1 MIFESKPLS
10 IYLAPQRYDIFLNC
24 KQKMKN
30 ISVKNISLSLRQIKT
45 WSMDLR
51 IKEILHEKG
60 VSMSWLSK
68 ETNIASETLYRVGS
82 RNPTIGTLQK
92 IADALGVPFI
102 ELFVAKG
109 DCRDICPKWGM
120 KFEVVAEPPK
130 VTTTPSREAQKGSIL
145 EFVEKHAE
153 KNGGNLTGL
162 IKILREYGGGDVP
175 VSQVDDKFYNGFLEF
190 MKTAKKQAQGKVI
203 TEQHQKRIKGD
214 FDKILDTTNTD

>member
-1 MIFESKPLS
+1 
-10 IYLAPQRYDIFLNC
+10 
-24 KQKMKN
+24 
-30 ISVKNISLSLRQIKT
+30 
-45 WSMDLR
+45 MDLR
-51 IKEILHEKG
+51 VKEVCKEKG
-60 VSMSWLSK
+60 ISITGLADKMNISKVTLSQAI
-68 ETNIASETLYRVGS
+68 NG
-82 RNPTIGTLQK
+82 NPTVSTLEK
-92 IADALGVPFI
+92 IAAALGVSFI

-214 FDKILDTTNTD
+214 FDKILDTMNTD